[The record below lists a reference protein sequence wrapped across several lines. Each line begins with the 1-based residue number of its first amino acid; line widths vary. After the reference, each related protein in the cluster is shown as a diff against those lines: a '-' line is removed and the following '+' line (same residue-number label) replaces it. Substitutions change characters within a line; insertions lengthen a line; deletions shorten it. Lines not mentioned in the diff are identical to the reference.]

1 VVIDTSALLAI
12 LKVEPEALAII
23 RRLSLAGPKRISTA
37 TLLETHLVIERQIGE
52 PGQAELER
60 LMAVADINAVPL
72 DATHVHW
79 ALVGWRR
86 YGKGQHPAALNFGD
100 CFSYGLAK
108 ALEAPL
114 LFKGNDFAATDIQ
127 SALFMADAP

>member
-1 VVIDTSALLAI
+1 
-12 LKVEPEALAII
+12 
-23 RRLSLAGPKRISTA
+23 
-37 TLLETHLVIERQIGE
+37 VIERQIGE

-60 LMAVADINAVPL
+60 LMALADINVVPL
-72 DATHVHW
+72 DTTHVHW

-86 YGKGQHPAALNFGD
+86 YGKGQHPAALIFGD

-127 SALFMADAP
+127 SALFIADAP